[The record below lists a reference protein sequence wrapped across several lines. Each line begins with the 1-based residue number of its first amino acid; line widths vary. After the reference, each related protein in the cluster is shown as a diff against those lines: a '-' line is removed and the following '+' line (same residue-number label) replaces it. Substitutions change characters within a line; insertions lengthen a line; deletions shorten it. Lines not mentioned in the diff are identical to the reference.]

1 VSAHLAALVKREA
14 RADTARRALAAGP
27 EHRRPSGEVHL
38 DTVAR
43 AREAHA
49 DLREARA
56 ELAEPEA
63 GL

>member
-14 RADTARRALAAGP
+14 HADTARRALAAGP
-27 EHRRPSGEVHL
+27 EHRRPAGEAYL
-38 DTVAR
+38 DTLAR

-49 DLREARA
+49 DLREALA
-56 ELAEPEA
+56 EPAEPEA